1 MRARRTRRE
10 SRARN
15 AVTSRRRRLARRQ
28 IETDQDIQAA
38 DMKIISVV
46 QQKGG
51 VGKTTIAVNI
61 SGEFSQMGARV
72 NLFDADAQ
80 QSAVAW
86 ALPGRLPFPVHP
98 TPFSAAFPIAWAKT
112 IVERDGDIAVIDT
125 SPGLGPLMSACVEL
139 SDLMLLP
146 CGPSSIELFAL
157 RETIEALND
166 IKRRIGRHAPRILI
180 VPARVDS
187 STDEGRQL
195 KDELLSFGGEIGTAL
210 PFDMSFVRAFASGE
224 TVATYAK
231 DSPADLGMKALGD
244 EIVRSFSWN

>member
-1 MRARRTRRE
+1 
-10 SRARN
+10 
-15 AVTSRRRRLARRQ
+15 
-28 IETDQDIQAA
+28 
-38 DMKIISVV
+38 MKIISVV

-61 SGEFSQMGARV
+61 SGEFCQMGARV

-98 TPFSAAFPIAWAKT
+98 ALFSVAFPIAWAKA
-112 IVERDGDIAVIDT
+112 IFEHNGDIAVIDT
-125 SPGLGPLMSACVEL
+125 SPGVGALMSACVEL
-139 SDLMLLP
+139 SDLILLP

-157 RETIEALND
+157 RETIEAINEV
-166 IKRRIGRHAPRILI
+166 KRRLGRPAPRVLIL
-180 VPARVDS
+180 PSRVDS

-195 KDELLSFGGEIGTAL
+195 KDELLSFGGEIGTTL
-210 PFDMSFVRAFASGE
+210 PFDMNLVRAFATGE

-244 EIVRSFSWN
+244 EIVRSFSWT